1 MNNEIK
7 KTPLKTESYLTNDT
21 NFTTSYEQLTVSTE
35 KIALYILDKAQG
47 LASKYQGLVVTNG
60 KDGRKAASAT
70 KDKLNAFTK
79 EVNAMKKT
87 FDTMIKQ
94 AIQPVE
100 ERKKE
105 LQTFIEESREA
116 DREEQREQAMQFA
129 SDLMQTLGFNP
140 VFTPSSIIDFHS
152 SEISNLSGSDLKRER
167 YIADKLGYVMK
178 YGVQVGNNTLD
189 ATTAE
194 VILKEVKVT
203 VRGDAQ
209 AVDNVVKELEKKED
223 IEVEVK

>member
-7 KTPLKTESYLTNDT
+7 KTPLKTESYLTNNLD
-21 NFTTSYEQLTVSTE
+21 FTREYEKLTVTAGKLSLT
-35 KIALYILDKAQG
+35 ILD
-47 LASKYQGLVVTNG
+47 LAKELVDKYQGLVVTDG
-60 KDGRKAASAT
+60 KDGRKAASEA
-70 KDKLNAFTK
+70 KDDLYSFIKGVKAMQKAF
-79 EVNAMKKT
+79 EYPFKT
-87 FDTMIKQ
+87 

-167 YIADKLGYVMK
+167 YIADKLGYAMK
-178 YGVQVGNNTLD
+178 YGVQVGKNTLD

>member
-1 MNNEIK
+1 MSNEIK

-21 NFTTSYEQLTVSTE
+21 NFNTSYEQLTVSTE

-167 YIADKLGYVMK
+167 YIADKLGYAMK
-178 YGVQVGNNTLD
+178 YGVQVGKNTLD

-194 VILKEVKVT
+194 VILKEVEVT
-203 VRGDAQ
+203 VRGKAQ
-209 AVDNVVKELEKKED
+209 AVDDVVKKLEKKEN

>member
-1 MNNEIK
+1 MSNEIK

-21 NFTTSYEQLTVSTE
+21 NFNTSYEQLTMSAE
-35 KIALYILDKAQG
+35 KLALYILDKAQG

-79 EVNAMKKT
+79 EVNTMKKT

-167 YIADKLGYVMK
+167 YIADKLGYAMK